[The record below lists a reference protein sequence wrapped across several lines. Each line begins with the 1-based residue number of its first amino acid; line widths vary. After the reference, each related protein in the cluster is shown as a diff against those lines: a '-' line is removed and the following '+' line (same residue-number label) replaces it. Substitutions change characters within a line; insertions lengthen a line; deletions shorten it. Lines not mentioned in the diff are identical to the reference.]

1 MKLFSL
7 LCAAFVSL
15 AALTPTTASAG
26 HDRGERTRVSYD
38 HCGRPIYWTY
48 SCVGR
53 DHCGRPVYRW
63 VQTSRGGYGDGGYS
77 GHGGGYGDGGGY
89 GHGGY
94 RGERDRCDYDRGRGY
109 SRGRSGISFHF
120 SR

>member
-15 AALTPTTASAG
+15 AALAPTTASAG

-63 VQTSRGGYGDGGYS
+63 VQTSRGGYRGHGSYS
-77 GHGGGYGDGGGY
+77 GHGGGYG
-89 GHGGY
+89 HGGY
-94 RGERDRCDYDRGRGY
+94 SGGRDRCDYDRGRGY

>member
-63 VQTSRGGYGDGGYS
+63 VQTSRGGYGDGGY
-77 GHGGGYGDGGGY
+77 GGGGYDGWY
-89 GHGGY
+89 GAPRAQCWRERVWDDY
-94 RGERDRCDYDRGRGY
+94 RGRWRRVRVCG
-109 SRGRSGISFHF
+109 
-120 SR
+120 

>member
-15 AALTPTTASAG
+15 AALAPTTASAG

-63 VQTSRGGYGDGGYS
+63 VQTSRGGYRDRGYDSPHGYTGGYS
-77 GHGGGYGDGGGY
+77 RGGYG
-89 GHGGY
+89 
-94 RGERDRCDYDRGRGY
+94 RDRCDYDRGR
-109 SRGRSGISFHF
+109 SGISFHW